1 MKAYVFVNV
10 APEKST
16 DVAGRLRTV
25 EGVKA
30 ADVCWGL
37 PDIIALVE
45 AADLKALQ
53 ALVVHKIQKVAGV
66 NQTDTHI
73 VWES

>member
-10 APEKST
+10 G
-16 DVAGRLRTV
+16 AGQSGVVMKRLRSIK
-25 EGVKA
+25 GVKS

-45 AADLKALQ
+45 AADPQTLQ
-53 ALVVHKIQKVAGV
+53 GLVVDEIQKTPGV
-66 NQTDTHI
+66 SQTDTHI
-73 VWES
+73 VWE

>member
-10 APEKST
+10 GAGKSA
-16 DVAGRLRTV
+16 DVVKRLRSV
-25 EGVKA
+25 KGVKS

-45 AADLKALQ
+45 AGNPKALQ
-53 ALVVHKIQKVAGV
+53 GLVVDEIQQTPGV
-66 NQTDTHI
+66 TQTDTHI
-73 VWES
+73 VWE

>member
-10 APEKST
+10 A
-16 DVAGRLRTV
+16 AGQSAEVVKRLRSIK
-25 EGVKA
+25 GVKSV
-30 ADVCWGL
+30 DVCWGL

-45 AADLKALQ
+45 AGNPKTLQ
-53 ALVVHKIQKVAGV
+53 GLVVDEIQKTPGV

-73 VWES
+73 VWE